1 MQVSSGLFWVIFV
14 AVVVFMIAAWAFTF
28 LRSETVGSLDCPVHT
43 KLGGS
48 RVRLTIAREGA
59 GSALAVQVR
68 VRMTGSLVV
77 HRLRAADA
85 GQLATLLESAA
96 ARMRA
101 P

>member
-1 MQVSSGLFWVIFV
+1 MQVSTGFFWVFFV
-14 AVVVFMIAAWAFTF
+14 AVVVFMVAAWAFMF
-28 LRSETVGSLDCPVHT
+28 LRSEKVGSLDCPVHT
-43 KLGGS
+43 KLGSS

-59 GSALAVQVR
+59 GSSRPVQVR
-68 VRMTGSLVV
+68 VRMTGSHVV
-77 HRLRAADA
+77 YRLRAADA